1 MIMNPELVKFAADSQ
16 TGFYDA
22 AMRYFCDNEKTAD
35 NKDLMH
41 KAFLAE
47 VEHKSHFAREGL
59 EVNAWIGNPSV
70 SWAAM
75 SIVDSTIRA
84 IIPVTI
90 LPQFNLFAD
99 FRTQGF
105 GDITK
110 FTIQPRSFYVVSKGG
125 RAERTSFRQRKFNSD
140 VTLTPE
146 EHIITIFEKMYNVLS
161 GRVNI
166 ADFMA
171 WVMLS
176 VQTEMYTDALI
187 ALNGGLATIP
197 NGALNVNG
205 AFDMKTLVKMCETVQ
220 YRNGGVKPIIAGS
233 ATALMNVLPDSTS
246 GYRMNVDG
254 EGNGSIELLRNIMG
268 YTVMKL
274 DNAVTKAGELI
285 LPDDKIYVISPSQ
298 DKLLKGV
305 MTTTLSNSNQFYDNA
320 DLTTNF
326 SQRIEWG
333 FMFATS
339 AYCGIYTINQ

>member
-1 MIMNPELVKFAADSQ
+1 MIMNPELIKFAADSQ

-22 AMRYFCDNEKTAD
+22 AMRYFCDGEKTAD
-35 NKDLMH
+35 NKELMH

-47 VEHKSHFAREGL
+47 VEHKSHFARGDMEL
-59 EVNAWIGNPSV
+59 NAWTTNPSV
-70 SWAAM
+70 KWASLA
-75 SIVDSTIRA
+75 IVDQVIRA
-84 IIPVTI
+84 IVPVTI

-110 FTIQPRSFYVVSKGG
+110 FTVQPRSFYTISKGG
-125 RAERTSFRQRKFNSD
+125 RAERTSWRQRKFATD

-171 WVMLS
+171 WVLLS
-176 VQTEMYTDALI
+176 WQTDMYSEALV
-187 ALNGGLATIP
+187 ALNTGLTTIP
-197 NGALNVNG
+197 NGSLNVSG

-254 EGNGSIELLRNIMG
+254 EGNGSIELLRTIMG

-285 LPDDKIYVISPSQ
+285 LPDNKIYVISPSQ
-298 DKLLKGV
+298 DKLVKGV
-305 MTTTLSNSNQFYDNA
+305 MTTQLSNSNQFYDNA
-320 DLTTNF
+320 DLTSNF
-326 SQRIEWG
+326 TMRGEYS
-333 FMFATS
+333 FMYISS
-339 AYCGIYTINQ
+339 AYAGIFTIDE